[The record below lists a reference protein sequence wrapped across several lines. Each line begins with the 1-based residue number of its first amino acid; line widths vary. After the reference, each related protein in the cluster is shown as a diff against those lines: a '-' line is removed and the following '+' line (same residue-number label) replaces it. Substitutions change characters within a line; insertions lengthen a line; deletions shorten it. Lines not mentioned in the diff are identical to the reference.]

1 MEQNNTSG
9 IYKIHNLINNKL
21 YIGQSVN
28 IRQRWMTHKQC
39 LRNRKHENTYLQ
51 QSWDK
56 YGEDAFEFKVLEYCS
71 IDQLDERECYY
82 INLFHTT
89 ERDYGY
95 NLKSGGQNGGS
106 KWTTELR
113 QKHSEKFMGH
123 DVSDITR
130 ERIKINHA
138 DVSGANNPMYGK
150 RRSDAVKAA
159 VSKANTGRESARKCR
174 IPVFCVELN
183 KIWVDAAAAAKELG
197 LKSDTILKVC
207 REERKT
213 HGGYHW
219 EFAQIEE

>member
-1 MEQNNTSG
+1 MEQNNTIG

-28 IRQRWMTHKQC
+28 IRRRWTGHKRC
-39 LRNRKHENTYLQ
+39 LRNGNHENTYLQ
-51 QSWDK
+51 HSWDK
-56 YGEDAFEFKVLEYCS
+56 YGESAFEFKVLEYCS
-71 IDQLDERECYY
+71 IDQLDERERYY

-95 NLKSGGQNGGS
+95 NLRSGGQNGGS
-106 KWTTELR
+106 KWTEEMC
-113 QKHSEKFMGH
+113 QKFSEKLMGH

-130 ERIKINHA
+130 QRIKMNHA
-138 DVSGANNPMYGK
+138 DVSGVNNPMYGK

-174 IPVFCVELN
+174 MSVFCVELN
-183 KIWVDAAAAAKELG
+183 KIWADAATAAKELG
-197 LKSDTILKVC
+197 LASDTILKVC

>member
-1 MEQNNTSG
+1 MEQNNTIG

-28 IRQRWMTHKQC
+28 IRRRWTDHKRC
-39 LRNRKHENTYLQ
+39 LRNGSHENTYLQ
-51 QSWDK
+51 HSWDK
-56 YGEDAFEFKVLEYCS
+56 YGESVFEFKVLEYCS

-89 ERDYGY
+89 EHDYGY
-95 NLKSGGQNGGS
+95 NLQNGGS
-106 KWTTELR
+106 KWTEERR
-113 QKHSEKFMGH
+113 QKCSEKLMGH

-130 ERIKINHA
+130 QRIKMNHA
-138 DVSGANNPMYGK
+138 DVSGVNNPMYGK

-174 IPVFCVELN
+174 MPVFCVELN
-183 KIWVDAAAAAKELG
+183 KIWADAATAAKELG
-197 LKSDTILKVC
+197 LASDTILKVC